1 MNKKLFFLTT
11 LSIFVLLFDKGS
23 GKVPLRAKRG
33 EIEPKTNE
41 TLPTSTTEKI
51 SASNNN
57 NLTTTTE
64 GNNGNENGNELEKG
78 ENNLNE
84 EDASTNPT
92 TTELSVHD
100 YYLQDEEIL
109 PKNSTD
115 NKTENEFNLENK
127 INETVNFDGKICV
140 LAEEKG
146 LAFKTKNNSELLE
159 YATNGSIK
167 VHENKK
173 EGSVNISMKI
183 MENMSKSTCG
193 TNNYEQFSYC
203 ARLKFFGSKGIEIV
217 KNSTLFE
224 RNNPKSISEYKKNY
238 MQDMIL
244 VLIEGCVLC
253 KNSTN
258 QTITI
263 KFIQLHSKGPIE
275 SICPEESENISTLE
289 LDLSKYK
296 NGFIVGGIISERLCP
311 SRKSLDDEIEIA
323 PLTYKHKFK
332 IEIEHDCE
340 GEKATYTINFA
351 KELDVNNL
359 TDHVFEMRGLSI
371 NLTGNSTEETYD
383 WEEKDE
389 YFIPEKFAEL
399 KPTAEAELKTEANNI
414 TTEAKNTTEE
424 VTIITEIETAPN
436 GNGYN
441 FIPDGSEFQ
450 ANEKKGEANEED
462 KKDEGMQGEENVVGE
477 GVKEEYN
484 ETTSKSEEV
493 NTTKAEEIKEEKLN
507 DNEDN
512 EKRTRRM
519 MRKERQKRRWK
530 IKMRKR
536 WKRVRII

>member
-64 GNNGNENGNELEKG
+64 GNNGNENGNELEKAKYFG

-159 YATNGSIK
+159 YATNGSVQKEFQTFEFNSLKIK

-193 TNNYEQFSYC
+193 TNNY
-203 ARLKFFGSKGIEIV
+203 
-217 KNSTLFE
+217 
-224 RNNPKSISEYKKNY
+224 
-238 MQDMIL
+238 D
-244 VLIEGCVLC
+244 
-253 KNSTN
+253 
-258 QTITI
+258 
-263 KFIQLHSKGPIE
+263 
-275 SICPEESENISTLE
+275 TLE

-340 GEKATYTINFA
+340 GEKAT
-351 KELDVNNL
+351 
-359 TDHVFEMRGLSI
+359 MRGLSI

-484 ETTSKSEEV
+484 ETTSKSEEDEKNDEEGKTEEKMENKDEKKV
-493 NTTKAEEIKEEKLN
+493 EESKDNLKVAKEIIKEKIDEKAEEEKNKKKDEVKEE
-507 DNEDN
+507 E
-512 EKRTRRM
+512 EKKNS
-519 MRKERQKRRWK
+519 KEN
-530 IKMRKR
+530 
-536 WKRVRII
+536 